1 MNPLR
6 KQTITPNTKMGEL
19 IGFLMYLTNCSH
31 IAHLKTNS
39 FAQHKALNEMYD
51 ALPDMLDKL
60 AESYQGYA
68 GLLDIIA
75 PASSFEEP
83 IECVNEGIK
92 YVETCYNH
100 HKETFI
106 LNQLDELLTLLYSTR
121 YKLVF
126 LK

>member
-39 FAQHKALNEMYD
+39 FAQHKATEDLYSNFVD
-51 ALPDMLDKL
+51 AVDTL
-60 AESYQGYA
+60 AESTM
-68 GLLDIIA
+68 GLLGQYNIIS
-75 PASSFEEP
+75 PGSTFEEP
-83 IECVNEGIK
+83 IDCINEGIK
-92 YVETCYNH
+92 QVQEYYKYFPETW
-100 HKETFI
+100 I
-106 LNQLDELLTLLYSTR
+106 QNQLDELLTLLYQTR
-121 YKLVF
+121 YKISF